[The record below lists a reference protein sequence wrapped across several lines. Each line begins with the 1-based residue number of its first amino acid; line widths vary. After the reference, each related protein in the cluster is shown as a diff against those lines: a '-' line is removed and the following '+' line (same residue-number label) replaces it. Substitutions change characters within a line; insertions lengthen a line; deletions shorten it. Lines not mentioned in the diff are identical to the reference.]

1 MILNWKEFI
10 TEKLSQDEVLDLYNH
25 FIRILKIHEDFFH
38 HDTKISNDSNFKN
51 DINKVFHR
59 MMIGKRP
66 FTEELFNLVGDYEKR
81 LYGEV
86 KIAPEESY
94 GCSMWDVCEVILEDP
109 DTLNINRFIQDFS
122 KKDVYTETTSPY
134 SSEDISGLVSDL
146 DRKLEEMDEIDQLED
161 KAFDIAKE
169 KFSDEIDIIDFA
181 IDILTSYKE
190 EYPHLAKE
198 LEDKIKDWKE
208 WKEDRL

>member
-1 MILNWKEFI
+1 MILKWKEFI
-10 TEKLSQDEVLDLYNH
+10 TEKLSQNEVLDLYNH

-38 HDTKISNDSNFKN
+38 HDTQISNDSNFKN
-51 DINKVFHR
+51 DINKVFHKL
-59 MMIGKRP
+59 MIGKKP

-109 DTLNINRFIQDFS
+109 DTLNINRYIQDFS
-122 KKDVYTETTSPY
+122 KKDVYTQTTSPY

-146 DRKLEEMDEIDQLED
+146 DTMLGEIDEVDKLET

-169 KFSDEIDIIDFA
+169 KYENEIDIIDFA

-190 EYPHLAKE
+190 EYPNLAEE
-198 LEDKIKDWKE
+198 LEDKIEIWKRF
-208 WKEDRL
+208 KEERF